1 MQSLASLH
9 EDPKPPAV
17 ITVPTYEIDGIS
29 TAFNCMQLSA
39 ETVYDVPATVTE
51 AF

>member
-1 MQSLASLH
+1 VQSLASLH
-9 EDPKPPAV
+9 EDPKPPSV

-39 ETVYDVPATVTE
+39 ETLYNENPTYA
-51 AF
+51 